1 MEKVLI
7 IIPAFNEEKNLEELL
22 IKINNICPQFDVL
35 VINDC
40 SRDNTSAI
48 CKKCNVK
55 VVDLPVNL
63 GIGGAVQTGYK
74 YALIKDY
81 DIAVQVDGDGQHNP
95 SFIQPL
101 VNEVLKGSNLCIGS
115 RFIDKQGFQSS
126 RVRRFGIKYF
136 SALIKLLTKQEVTDP
151 TSGARACD
159 KKVIRYFADNYPK
172 DYPEPETIVKL
183 KKKNL
188 KISEIPVV
196 MNERKEGTSSITIIK
211 SVYYMIKVS
220 LAIVIDAFSTAS
232 K

>member
-22 IKINNICPQFDVL
+22 IKINNICPQYDVL

-40 SRDNTSAI
+40 SKDNTSAI

-74 YALIKDY
+74 YALRENY

-101 VNEVLKGSNLCIGS
+101 VNEVLNGSNLCIGS

-126 RVRRFGIKYF
+126 AARRFGIKYF
-136 SALIKLLTKQEVTDP
+136 SVLIKLLTRQEVTDP

-159 KKVIRYFADNYPK
+159 KKVIKYFADSYPK

-183 KKKNL
+183 KKENL
-188 KISEIPVV
+188 RISEIPVV

-220 LAIVIDAFSTAS
+220 LAIIIDAFSTAS